1 MRFLGLCAAVTFAA
15 TTFILPASAQTQPP
29 AAPLTAQTAA
39 GGTLRATPPDSFVY
53 QPAAEVKALSQW
65 PDRKTHSK
73 VVVDHENYFVEYV
86 TRGDS
91 GNNAE
96 THGHWYDYI
105 HVLDGEGTI
114 TYGGTQDGARD
125 VGNAEI
131 RGGTINGAKTIPLNA
146 GDRLVLPPGLPHLF
160 TATSGNTFTYLIFK
174 HKH

>member
-1 MRFLGLCAAVTFAA
+1 MRFKGISAALLAA
-15 TTFILPASAQTQPP
+15 TIVILPAAAQTAPP

-39 GGTLRATPPDSFVY
+39 AGTLRATPPDPFVY
-53 QPAAEVKALSQW
+53 QPAAEVKVMTQW

-73 VVVDHENYFVEYV
+73 VVIDHENYFVEYV

-91 GNNAE
+91 GNNPE

-114 TYGGTQDGARD
+114 QYGGTQDGARD
-125 VGNAEI
+125 AGNAEI
-131 RGGTINGAKTIPLNA
+131 RGGTLNGAKTITLHA

-160 TATSGNTFTYLIFK
+160 GATSGNTFTYLIFK

>member
-1 MRFLGLCAAVTFAA
+1 MRFYGFPAAIALTVTFAS
-15 TTFILPASAQTQPP
+15 PALTQTPQP
-29 AAPLTAQTAA
+29 AAPLTAQTATA
-39 GGTLRATPPDSFVY
+39 GTLRATPPDPFVY
-53 QPAAEVKALSQW
+53 QSAAEVKALTQW

-73 VVVDHENYFVEYV
+73 VVADHESYFVEYV

-91 GNNAE
+91 GNNPE

-125 VGNAEI
+125 VGNMET
-131 RGGTINGAKTIPLNA
+131 RGGTLNGGKVITLHS

-160 TATSGNTFTYLIFK
+160 TATKGNTFTYLIFK